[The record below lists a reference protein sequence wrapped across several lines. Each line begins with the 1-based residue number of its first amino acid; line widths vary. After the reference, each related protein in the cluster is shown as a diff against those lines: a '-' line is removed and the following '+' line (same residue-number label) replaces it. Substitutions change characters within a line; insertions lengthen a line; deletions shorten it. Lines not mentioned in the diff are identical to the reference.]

1 MFQPIDFWELLAAPE
16 PEDDPDVIWSR
27 FTAKQRQYLHGPI
40 VQCRSGGWD
49 FPIRLRAL
57 VPQARIQQVLHGADD
72 CASEL
77 EALGYISTASL
88 EFPLSSEWAH
98 ALFWLADRVLSEYG
112 LLSDDTVSVADVF
125 GMNAISITRYE
136 ETEVLLPLRRW
147 LRKTIVKHAAVQR

>member
-1 MFQPIDFWELLAAPE
+1 MFQPIDFWELLAATE
-16 PEDDPDVIWSR
+16 PLDDPDVIWSR

-40 VQCRSGGWD
+40 VQYRSGGWG

-57 VPQARIQQVLHGADD
+57 VPQARLLQVLHGADD

-77 EALGYISTASL
+77 EALGYLSTASL
-88 EFPLSSEWAH
+88 DFPLSYEWAQVF
-98 ALFWLADRVLSEYG
+98 LWLADRVLSDYS
-112 LLSDDTVSVADVF
+112 LLPDEAASVADVL

>member
-1 MFQPIDFWELLAAPE
+1 MFQPIDFWELLAATE
-16 PEDDPDVIWSR
+16 PLDDPDVIWSR

-40 VQCRSGGWD
+40 VQYRSGGWD

-57 VPQARIQQVLHGADD
+57 VPQARLQQVLHGADD

-77 EALGYISTASL
+77 EALGYLSTASL
-88 EFPLSSEWAH
+88 DFPLSYEWAQVF
-98 ALFWLADRVLSEYG
+98 LWLADRVLSDYS
-112 LLSDDTVSVADVF
+112 LLPDEAASVADVL